1 MGLAENLG
9 PVALWW
15 AWLSPSLGEL
25 FGSGFGFFFSTTWQP
40 LGKLVED
47 EGDEDSARRPTYL
60 PLACILM
67 GKRPARRQ

>member
-25 FGSGFGFFFSTTWQP
+25 FGSGFGVFLALLGSHWASWWRMKETKILPAVQP
-40 LGKLVED
+40 T
-47 EGDEDSARRPTYL
+47 SHW
-60 PLACILM
+60 LAF
-67 GKRPARRQ
+67 